1 MVPIESAV
9 GPAAVEYPYAH
20 NGFPPQQRQFS
31 AFTPPSAAGPH
42 SHEPPERV
50 HSSAQIPLAMGKAGG
65 PRKRAV
71 VVGCCYPRN
80 VDIRLNGCANDA
92 QVFAL
97 SLVHLLQFAPHNVV
111 LLTDVYPN
119 SCYRS
124 KPRHRPHEMELAPDL
139 QDDPLRLPTRQNILL
154 GLNWLRSNAAA
165 GDALVFF
172 FAGHGIQIDNMSGW
186 EGEGY
191 DEGILPCDFNETDC
205 GVPNILTA
213 SIIKQVL
220 VGGSAQAQLS
230 IFLDCNGGQTMLD
243 PAGTGSWRYIRG
255 IKQKGVWP
263 FLTDP
268 TSKVNRA
275 KYDSSVW
282 MSERMRMRH
291 ARPRFVPGID
301 VDNTANLADPA
312 LQGASAHP
320 IRCRAFLLAA
330 APWGQCAVEAL
341 FSSIAI
347 RPLGKKKPVTAPGA
361 SVIHGVFT
369 RCVVLC
375 LHQLM
380 VAKGGATYR
389 ELVQRV
395 ADLIRSLKLFEG
407 LPNLDQAPEATFH
420 TGGGCALEDLIC
432 RPVVQRAET
441 PPPLRRSQ
449 GA

>member
-1 MVPIESAV
+1 MLPALAINRSTTFPIRLLPPAKVTSGEPAPRPKSGRKGGQGRPAKTASARPVKRNVTAPVKADQVPLLMVPIESAV

-172 FAGHGIQIDNMSGW
+172 FAGHGIQ
-186 EGEGY
+186 
-191 DEGILPCDFNETDC
+191 
-205 GVPNILTA
+205 
-213 SIIKQVL
+213 VL
-220 VGGSAQAQLS
+220 R
-230 IFLDCNGGQTMLD
+230 
-243 PAGTGSWRYIRG
+243 TGHRTGRG
-255 IKQKGVWP
+255 
-263 FLTDP
+263 
-268 TSKVNRA
+268 
-275 KYDSSVW
+275 
-282 MSERMRMRH
+282 
-291 ARPRFVPGID
+291 
-301 VDNTANLADPA
+301 
-312 LQGASAHP
+312 
-320 IRCRAFLLAA
+320 
-330 APWGQCAVEAL
+330 
-341 FSSIAI
+341 
-347 RPLGKKKPVTAPGA
+347 TAP
-361 SVIHGVFT
+361 H
-369 RCVVLC
+369 RYC
-375 LHQLM
+375 
-380 VAKGGATYR
+380 
-389 ELVQRV
+389 
-395 ADLIRSLKLFEG
+395 
-407 LPNLDQAPEATFH
+407 
-420 TGGGCALEDLIC
+420 
-432 RPVVQRAET
+432 
-441 PPPLRRSQ
+441 
-449 GA
+449 